1 VAKNLIEK
9 LKAKQERMDARAK
22 EIREANLLNEE
33 GTGVE
38 VGDVDEEEEGDGD
51 E

>member
-1 VAKNLIEK
+1 MAKNLIEK

-38 VGDVDEEEEGDGD
+38 VCDVDEEEEGDGD